1 VSHAG
6 GSFATSRTFSPNV
19 NGTIGGALSA
29 NYKYWIIEAGGT
41 YEIAS
46 WNSHGGRYATPDTQ
60 LELLAGGRYSYVGWR
75 ALQVDYAQ
83 GAGVERYELDVLQQ
97 GR

>member
-1 VSHAG
+1 
-6 GSFATSRTFSPNV
+6 
-19 NGTIGGALSA
+19 
-29 NYKYWIIEAGGT
+29 
-41 YEIAS
+41 
-46 WNSHGGRYATPDTQ
+46 
-60 LELLAGGRYSYVGWR
+60 LAHSYVGWR